1 MKLRDDRQPSDET
14 RKEIQAVINPQG
26 GIYSGMTKRLAISD
40 GSNTPVQNMPRG
52 KAKKG

>member
-14 RKEIQAVINPQG
+14 RKEIQAVVNPVG
-26 GIYSGMTKRLAISD
+26 LYSGMTKRIAISD
-40 GSNTPVQNMPRG
+40 GDHTPVQNMPRG